1 MKRARLYSSMHQPFP
16 RWVCICPFTCHRE
29 MRAQPHA
36 SPRRW
41 EELPADVLLHVFT
54 FLAASTPPQPRTSS
68 SASGEP
74 LTPDD
79 APFSC
84 ALHAP
89 RATCMLWKQAIDG
102 NVQALC
108 LGGPQCDLRQ
118 GQFPLLAAIDASHAR
133 HVDVHAALVGPL
145 GAPTP
150 HGLQLPAAST
160 PAPTRPLLSADA
172 PPNGGMCRRTR
183 SRSRSMSV
191 SAGGAPSLAECNP
204 QRMGPAPRPLA
215 TMPRVNRLTVNI
227 SCSSHARCAPVCPDS
242 LGSLVQQA
250 HYQTLNIYLLRSS
263 TPILLDLYLF
273 GLNSLPPRPQPG
285 EGLTHLL
292 FPHLPAAW

>member
-1 MKRARLYSSMHQPFP
+1 M
-16 RWVCICPFTCHRE
+16 CPLTCHRE

-84 ALHAP
+84 ALHSP
-89 RATCMLWKQAIDG
+89 RATCMLWKLAIDS
-102 NVQALC
+102 NVHALC
-108 LGGPQCDLRQ
+108 LRGSQCDLRE
-118 GQFPLLAAIDASHAR
+118 GQFPLLAEIDASHAQR
-133 HVDVHAALVGPL
+133 VDVHAPLVGPL

-150 HGLQLPAAST
+150 HGPQLPAAST
-160 PAPTRPLLSADA
+160 GITLAPTRPLLSADQ

-183 SRSRSMSV
+183 SRSRCMSV
-191 SAGGAPSLAECNP
+191 TAGGAPSFAECVP
-204 QRMGPAPRPLA
+204 QLMGPAPRPPA
-215 TMPRVNRLTVNI
+215 TLPRVNRLTVNVA
-227 SCSSHARCAPVCPDS
+227 CSSHARCVCPAES
-242 LGSLVQQA
+242 PGPLSGSV
-250 HYQTLNIYLLRSS
+250 
-263 TPILLDLYLF
+263 
-273 GLNSLPPRPQPG
+273 
-285 EGLTHLL
+285 
-292 FPHLPAAW
+292 HLPITRTFPDLE